1 MNPLHSYTNSSFNQ
15 SSPMAQYRSA
25 APLPQGFSVYQP
37 QLGAQLQFFPAL
49 GSQELDDMINA
60 YVPGSAALK
69 EKRATVSLDFL
80 EHTQLTGQT
89 FKFYPVSSSSPVAA
103 SPAISTSSFSNTSP
117 VNSTWD
123 WSQASASP
131 AVSSRSS
138 SSKSRKASQYS
149 TPDLSN
155 LPGMKIMTKDGQDV
169 TDSASRGSKTKEQR
183 DHAHLMRII
192 KACDSC
198 KRKKIRCDPSHKK
211 RTAAQSQP
219 QSAAKQ
225 AKKARTAAAAAV
237 AAVAAA
243 PPQKSTSAVAL
254 SRGQDDS
261 PNIPMSMFGID
272 PTFTFAGLDSV
283 ESETYESWEE
293 FIQYPADVVEEN
305 YDFFLDPEGY
315 LSSQSSASSSSASPP
330 KAFTP
335 ASQQDLQTSF
345 GLEEREGFSSES
357 TSPELPFL
365 QDNHTGL
372 NNYTDFSL
380 FSPSSSFSEDDRMLS
395 ISSSRT
401 LSPTQPSASESDS
414 FVYGGFDVDGQG
426 QGLAA
431 GGSGSSELVS
441 PTGETGLVAAADTSL
456 SWYDPGPS
464 PSDSRAQDSRA
475 GISITRPAGWVGD
488 VRIAYSPDGSVLVT
502 ASSAG
507 GTGAIANGATANSAP
522 LAQLDTSRSGSIAI
536 AIAGR
541 VRCHNHQLERR
552 AATDIRK
559 KDTSAE
565 ITTSQATNTA
575 LQFGGEPQD
584 GLKPYGHS
592 PTERGR
598 LRSETS
604 VGDSARLF
612 GEQAGFRTVCPDA
625 ATPFAA
631 LLSTDMEKQETSSA
645 QANASPSALAT
656 AANHSVQ
663 LSAGSVESFSM
674 VRRAAAS
681 ANGLTS
687 QLTHLL
693 LKAQTQNFVVDSG
706 INPEES
712 PNGLQVLYGTTPD
725 ALLFGSAAFA
735 NAGEDATMES
745 PQASFAT
752 IQESRILATET
763 NGSASGL
770 AAQTSGEAQSQQQGT
785 APIAEDGIQPA
796 SLLQTSPQRYAV
808 SDDCADF
815 GTKRSFNRWIGV
827 QALEQATLAILIG
840 IVIATM
846 LAGLTGSSSGFCLA
860 SLASAMSACLQR
872 LASRQSDPKPVEK
885 MPSATSSSRSQPSVL
900 RRDFSRFSSHF
911 FSSSVSPMSRGMAM
925 RFSVAPLMG

>member
-1 MNPLHSYTNSSFNQ
+1 
-15 SSPMAQYRSA
+15 MAQYRSA

-89 FKFYPVSSSSPVAA
+89 FKFYPVYSSSPVAA

-131 AVSSRSS
+131 AVSSKSS

-149 TPDLSN
+149 TPDLSH

-211 RTAAQSQP
+211 RTVAQP

-254 SRGQDDS
+254 ARGQHDNPD
-261 PNIPMSMFGID
+261 IPMSMFGID
-272 PTFTFAGLDSV
+272 PSFTFAGLDSV
-283 ESETYESWEE
+283 ESQTYESWEE
-293 FIQYPADVVEEN
+293 FIQYPVDIADEN

-335 ASQQDLQTSF
+335 ASQQDLQVSF

-365 QDNHTGL
+365 QDNHTGV

-426 QGLAA
+426 LAT

-441 PTGETGLVAAADTSL
+441 PAGETGLVAAADTSL
-456 SWYDPGPS
+456 PWYDPGS
-464 PSDSRAQDSRA
+464 GPSDSRAQDSRA

-488 VRIAYSPDGSVLVT
+488 VRIAYSPGGSVLVT
-502 ASSAG
+502 ASSAS
-507 GTGAIANGATANSAP
+507 GTEVIANHAIANSAP

-536 AIAGR
+536 AITGR
-541 VRCHNHQLERR
+541 
-552 AATDIRK
+552 
-559 KDTSAE
+559 DTSAE
-565 ITTSQATNTA
+565 ITTSQATSTA

-584 GLKPYGHS
+584 ELKSYGHS

-598 LRSETS
+598 LRSETP

-612 GEQAGFRTVCPDA
+612 GQQAVFRT
-625 ATPFAA
+625 
-631 LLSTDMEKQETSSA
+631 ETSSA

-663 LSAGSVESFSM
+663 LSTGSVESSSM
-674 VRRAAAS
+674 
-681 ANGLTS
+681 
-687 QLTHLL
+687 
-693 LKAQTQNFVVDSG
+693 AQTENFVVDSG
-706 INPEES
+706 ISPEG
-712 PNGLQVLYGTTPD
+712 PPGGLQLLYGTTPD
-725 ALLFGSAAFA
+725 ALLLGSAAFA
-735 NAGEDATMES
+735 NASEDATTES

-752 IQESRILATET
+752 ILGESRIPAPEA

-770 AAQTSGEAQSQQQGT
+770 AAQQSGEAQSQQQ
-785 APIAEDGIQPA
+785 AAASVAEDGIQPA
-796 SLLQTSPQRYAV
+796 SLLLLQTSPKRYAA
-808 SDDCADF
+808 SDDGVDF
-815 GTKRSFNRWIGV
+815 GTERSFNRWIGV
-827 QALEQATLAILIG
+827 QALAQATLVILIG
-840 IVIATM
+840 ILTATM
-846 LAGLTGSSSGFCLA
+846 LAGLTGSSAAFCLA
-860 SLASAMSACLQR
+860 SLAPAMGACLQR
-872 LASRQSDPKPVEK
+872 FAVLDSNSKPVGT
-885 MPSATSSSRSQPSVL
+885 MPSATSSPRSQPSVL
-900 RRDFSRFSSHF
+900 RRDVSRFSSHF
-911 FSSSVSPMSRGMAM
+911 FSSSVSPLSRGMTM
-925 RFSVAPLMG
+925 RFSAAPLMG

>member
-1 MNPLHSYTNSSFNQ
+1 
-15 SSPMAQYRSA
+15 
-25 APLPQGFSVYQP
+25 
-37 QLGAQLQFFPAL
+37 
-49 GSQELDDMINA
+49 MINA

-89 FKFYPVSSSSPVAA
+89 FKFYPVYSSSPVAA

-149 TPDLSN
+149 TPDLSH

-211 RTAAQSQP
+211 RTVAQP

-254 SRGQDDS
+254 ARGQHDNPD
-261 PNIPMSMFGID
+261 IPMSMFGID

-283 ESETYESWEE
+283 ESQTYESWEE
-293 FIQYPADVVEEN
+293 FIQYPVDIADES

-335 ASQQDLQTSF
+335 ASQQDLQVSF

-365 QDNHTGL
+365 QDNHTGV

-426 QGLAA
+426 LAA

-441 PTGETGLVAAADTSL
+441 PAGETGLVAAADTSL
-456 SWYDPGPS
+456 PWYDPGS
-464 PSDSRAQDSRA
+464 GPSDSRAQDSRA

-488 VRIAYSPDGSVLVT
+488 VRIAYSPGGSVLVT
-502 ASSAG
+502 ASSAS
-507 GTGAIANGATANSAP
+507 GTEVIANPAIANSVRLLILP
-522 LAQLDTSRSGSIAI
+522 L
-536 AIAGR
+536 
-541 VRCHNHQLERR
+541 
-552 AATDIRK
+552 
-559 KDTSAE
+559 
-565 ITTSQATNTA
+565 
-575 LQFGGEPQD
+575 
-584 GLKPYGHS
+584 
-592 PTERGR
+592 
-598 LRSETS
+598 
-604 VGDSARLF
+604 
-612 GEQAGFRTVCPDA
+612 
-625 ATPFAA
+625 
-631 LLSTDMEKQETSSA
+631 LLSFICSWTST
-645 QANASPSALAT
+645 NFLGR
-656 AANHSVQ
+656 H
-663 LSAGSVESFSM
+663 
-674 VRRAAAS
+674 
-681 ANGLTS
+681 
-687 QLTHLL
+687 HLL
-693 LKAQTQNFVVDSG
+693 N
-706 INPEES
+706 
-712 PNGLQVLYGTTPD
+712 
-725 ALLFGSAAFA
+725 
-735 NAGEDATMES
+735 
-745 PQASFAT
+745 
-752 IQESRILATET
+752 
-763 NGSASGL
+763 
-770 AAQTSGEAQSQQQGT
+770 
-785 APIAEDGIQPA
+785 
-796 SLLQTSPQRYAV
+796 
-808 SDDCADF
+808 
-815 GTKRSFNRWIGV
+815 
-827 QALEQATLAILIG
+827 
-840 IVIATM
+840 
-846 LAGLTGSSSGFCLA
+846 
-860 SLASAMSACLQR
+860 
-872 LASRQSDPKPVEK
+872 
-885 MPSATSSSRSQPSVL
+885 
-900 RRDFSRFSSHF
+900 
-911 FSSSVSPMSRGMAM
+911 
-925 RFSVAPLMG
+925 

>member
-1 MNPLHSYTNSSFNQ
+1 
-15 SSPMAQYRSA
+15 MAQFRSS

-69 EKRATVSLDFL
+69 EKRATVSLNFL

-89 FKFYPVSSSSPVAA
+89 FKFYPVYSSSPVAA
-103 SPAISTSSFSNTSP
+103 SPAISTASFSNTSP

-131 AVSSRSS
+131 TVSSRSS

-149 TPDLSN
+149 TPDLSH

-211 RTAAQSQP
+211 RTATQTQA

-237 AAVAAA
+237 AAVASA
-243 PPQKSTSAVAL
+243 PPQKPISVVTL
-254 SRGQDDS
+254 SRGQDDN
-261 PNIPMSMFGID
+261 PDIPMSMFGID
-272 PTFTFAGLDSV
+272 PTFTFAGLDSI
-283 ESETYESWEE
+283 ESNDQTYESWEE
-293 FIQYPADVVEEN
+293 FIQYPVDVADEN

-335 ASQQDLQTSF
+335 ASQQDLQVSF

-414 FVYGGFDVDGQG
+414 FVYGGFDVDGP
-426 QGLAA
+426 GLTT
-431 GGSGSSELVS
+431 GGSGSGSTELVS
-441 PTGETGLVAAADTSL
+441 PVGEADLVAAADTSL
-456 SWYDPGPS
+456 PWYDPGPS

-488 VRIAYSPDGSVLVT
+488 VRIAYSPGGSVLVT
-502 ASSAG
+502 ASSAS
-507 GTGAIANGATANSAP
+507 GTEVIANSAIANSAP

-541 VRCHNHQLERR
+541 
-552 AATDIRK
+552 
-559 KDTSAE
+559 DTSAE
-565 ITTSQATNTA
+565 ITTSQATSTA
-575 LQFGGEPQD
+575 LQFGGETQD
-584 GLKPYGHS
+584 ELKSYGHS

-598 LRSETS
+598 LRSETP
-604 VGDSARLF
+604 VGDSPRLF
-612 GEQAGFRTVCPDA
+612 GEQAVFRT
-625 ATPFAA
+625 
-631 LLSTDMEKQETSSA
+631 ETSSD
-645 QANASPSALAT
+645 QANASSSALAT

-663 LSAGSVESFSM
+663 LSTGSVESFSM
-674 VRRAAAS
+674 
-681 ANGLTS
+681 
-687 QLTHLL
+687 
-693 LKAQTQNFVVDSG
+693 AQTENFVVDSG
-706 INPEES
+706 INPED
-712 PNGLQVLYGTTPD
+712 PPGGLQLFYGTTPD
-725 ALLFGSAAFA
+725 ALLLGSAAFA
-735 NAGEDATMES
+735 NAGEDASTDS
-745 PQASFAT
+745 PQASFT
-752 IQESRILATET
+752 TTLEESRILATET
-763 NGSASGL
+763 NGSGSGQ
-770 AAQTSGEAQSQQQGT
+770 AAQQSGEAQSQQQAA
-785 APIAEDGIQPA
+785 APIVENGMQPA
-796 SLLQTSPQRYAV
+796 SLLLLQTSSPKRYAT
-808 SDDCADF
+808 SDDEADF

-827 QALEQATLAILIG
+827 QALAQATLHYSIFNSVLLG
-840 IVIATM
+840 
-846 LAGLTGSSSGFCLA
+846 LAGFPHGSLLA
-860 SLASAMSACLQR
+860 TIC
-872 LASRQSDPKPVEK
+872 ASRQRFQACWNDAIDNVKFKIP
-885 MPSATSSSRSQPSVL
+885 T
-900 RRDFSRFSSHF
+900 FSTTTRF
-911 FSSSVSPMSRGMAM
+911 FSLLLPFLLFCLFPEQRNKFALQRSPFRLETIVASS
-925 RFSVAPLMG
+925 

>member
-1 MNPLHSYTNSSFNQ
+1 
-15 SSPMAQYRSA
+15 MAQYRSA

-89 FKFYPVSSSSPVAA
+89 FKFYPVYSSSPVAA

-149 TPDLSN
+149 TPDLSH

-211 RTAAQSQP
+211 RTVAQP

-254 SRGQDDS
+254 ARGQHDNPD
-261 PNIPMSMFGID
+261 IPMSMFGID

-283 ESETYESWEE
+283 ESQTYESWEE
-293 FIQYPADVVEEN
+293 FIQYPVDIADEN

-335 ASQQDLQTSF
+335 ASQQDLQVSF

-365 QDNHTGL
+365 QDNHTGV

-426 QGLAA
+426 LAA

-441 PTGETGLVAAADTSL
+441 PAGETGLVAAADTSL
-456 SWYDPGPS
+456 PWYDPGS
-464 PSDSRAQDSRA
+464 GPSDSRAQDSRA

-488 VRIAYSPDGSVLVT
+488 VRIAYSPGGSVLVT
-502 ASSAG
+502 ASSAS
-507 GTGAIANGATANSAP
+507 GTEVIANHAIANSAP

-536 AIAGR
+536 AITGR
-541 VRCHNHQLERR
+541 
-552 AATDIRK
+552 
-559 KDTSAE
+559 DTSAE
-565 ITTSQATNTA
+565 ITTSQATSTA

-584 GLKPYGHS
+584 ELKSYGHS

-598 LRSETS
+598 LRSETP

-612 GEQAGFRTVCPDA
+612 GQQAVFRTVCPDA
-625 ATPFAA
+625 ATLFAA
-631 LLSTDMEKQETSSA
+631 LLSTDMKKQETSSA

-663 LSAGSVESFSM
+663 LSTGSVESSSM

-681 ANGLTS
+681 ANCLTS
-687 QLTHLL
+687 QLTPLL
-693 LKAQTQNFVVDSG
+693 FKAQTENFVVDSG
-706 INPEES
+706 INPEG
-712 PNGLQVLYGTTPD
+712 PPGGLQLLYGTTPD
-725 ALLFGSAAFA
+725 ALLLGSAAFA
-735 NAGEDATMES
+735 NASEDATTES

-752 IQESRILATET
+752 ILGESRILATEA

-770 AAQTSGEAQSQQQGT
+770 AAQQSGEAQSQQQ
-785 APIAEDGIQPA
+785 AAASVAEDGIRPA
-796 SLLQTSPQRYAV
+796 SLLLLQTSPKRYAA
-808 SDDCADF
+808 SDDGADF
-815 GTKRSFNRWIGV
+815 GTERSFNRWIGV
-827 QALEQATLAILIG
+827 QALAQATLVILIG
-840 IVIATM
+840 ILTATM
-846 LAGLTGSSSGFCLA
+846 LAGLTGSSAAFCLA
-860 SLASAMSACLQR
+860 SLAPAMGACLQR
-872 LASRQSDPKPVEK
+872 FAVLDSNSKPVGT
-885 MPSATSSSRSQPSVL
+885 MPSATSSPRSQPSVL
-900 RRDFSRFSSHF
+900 RRDVSRFSSHF
-911 FSSSVSPMSRGMAM
+911 FSSSVSPLSRGMTM
-925 RFSVAPLMG
+925 RFSAAPLMG

>member
-1 MNPLHSYTNSSFNQ
+1 
-15 SSPMAQYRSA
+15 MAQYRSA
-25 APLPQGFSVYQP
+25 APLPQGFSVHQP

-89 FKFYPVSSSSPVAA
+89 FKFYPVYSSSPVAV

-149 TPDLSN
+149 TPDLSH

-192 KACDSC
+192 KACDGC

-211 RTAAQSQP
+211 RTVAQP

-243 PPQKSTSAVAL
+243 PPQKSTPAVAL
-254 SRGQDDS
+254 SRGQHDNPD
-261 PNIPMSMFGID
+261 IPMSMFGID

-283 ESETYESWEE
+283 ESQTYESWEE
-293 FIQYPADVVEEN
+293 FIQYPVDVAEEN

-335 ASQQDLQTSF
+335 ASQQDLQVSF

-365 QDNHTGL
+365 QDNHTGI

-380 FSPSSSFSEDDRMLS
+380 FSPSSSFSEDERMLS

-401 LSPTQPSASESDS
+401 LSPTQPSVSESDS
-414 FVYGGFDVDGQG
+414 FVYGGFDVDGH
-426 QGLAA
+426 GLAT

-441 PTGETGLVAAADTSL
+441 PAGETGLLAAADTSL
-456 SWYDPGPS
+456 PWYDPGS
-464 PSDSRAQDSRA
+464 GPSDSRAQDSRA
-475 GISITRPAGWVGD
+475 GISITRPSGWVGD
-488 VRIAYSPDGSVLVT
+488 VRIAYSPGGSVLVT
-502 ASSAG
+502 ASSAS
-507 GTGAIANGATANSAP
+507 GTEVIANSATANSAP
-522 LAQLDTSRSGSIAI
+522 LAQLDTSPSGSIAI

-541 VRCHNHQLERR
+541 
-552 AATDIRK
+552 
-559 KDTSAE
+559 DTSAE
-565 ITTSQATNTA
+565 ITTSQATSTA

-584 GLKPYGHS
+584 ELKSYGHS

-598 LRSETS
+598 LRSETP
-604 VGDSARLF
+604 VGDSPRLL
-612 GEQAGFRTVCPDA
+612 GQQAVFRTVCPDA
-625 ATPFAA
+625 ATLFAA
-631 LLSTDMEKQETSSA
+631 LLSTDMKKQETSSA
-645 QANASPSALAT
+645 EANASPSALAT

-663 LSAGSVESFSM
+663 LSTGSVES
-674 VRRAAAS
+674 
-681 ANGLTS
+681 
-687 QLTHLL
+687 LL
-693 LKAQTQNFVVDSG
+693 MTQTENFVVDSG
-706 INPEES
+706 INPEDS
-712 PNGLQVLYGTTPD
+712 PGGLQLLYGTTPD
-725 ALLFGSAAFA
+725 ALLLGSAAFA

-752 IQESRILATET
+752 ILGESRILATET
-763 NGSASGL
+763 NGSANGL
-770 AAQTSGEAQSQQQGT
+770 AAQQSGEAQSQQQAV
-785 APIAEDGIQPA
+785 APIAENGIQPA
-796 SLLQTSPQRYAV
+796 SLLLLQTSPQRKAA
-808 SDDCADF
+808 SDDGADF

-827 QALEQATLAILIG
+827 QALAQATLVILIG
-840 IVIATM
+840 ILTATM
-846 LAGLTGSSSGFCLA
+846 LAGLTRSSAVFCLA
-860 SLASAMSACLQR
+860 SLAPAMGACLQR
-872 LASRQSDPKPVEK
+872 FAVLDSNSKPVGT
-885 MPSATSSSRSQPSVL
+885 MSSATSSPRSQPSVL

-911 FSSSVSPMSRGMAM
+911 FSSSVSPLSRGMTM

>member
-1 MNPLHSYTNSSFNQ
+1 MTSLHNFSNSSFKQ
-15 SSPMAQYRSA
+15 SSAMAQYRSV

-60 YVPGSAALK
+60 YIPGPAALK
-69 EKRATVSLDFL
+69 EKRATISLDFL

-89 FKFYPVSSSSPVAA
+89 FKFYPVYSSSPVAA

-149 TPDLSN
+149 TPDLSH

-211 RTAAQSQP
+211 RSAAQTQS
-219 QSAAKQ
+219 QSAVKQ
-225 AKKARTAAAAAV
+225 AKKARTVAAAAV
-237 AAVAAA
+237 AAVAGA

-254 SRGQDDS
+254 SRGQHDNPD
-261 PNIPMSMFGID
+261 IPMSMFGID
-272 PTFTFAGLDSV
+272 PTFTFAGLDSF
-283 ESETYESWEE
+283 ESIDQTCESWEE
-293 FIQYPADVVEEN
+293 FIQYPVDVADEN

-335 ASQQDLQTSF
+335 ASQQDLQASF
-345 GLEEREGFSSES
+345 GLEEREGMSSES

-414 FVYGGFDVDGQG
+414 FGDGFDAEGHG
-426 QGLAA
+426 FAT
-431 GGSGSSELVS
+431 GGSGLSELVS
-441 PTGETGLVAAADTSL
+441 PLEETDLVAAANTSL
-456 SWYDPGPS
+456 PWYDPGSS

-488 VRIAYSPDGSVLVT
+488 VRIAYSPGGSVLVT
-502 ASSAG
+502 ATSAG
-507 GTGAIANGATANSAP
+507 GTEVIANSAIANNGP
-522 LAQLDTSRSGSIAI
+522 LAQLDTSRPGSIAI

-541 VRCHNHQLERR
+541 
-552 AATDIRK
+552 
-559 KDTSAE
+559 DTSAE
-565 ITTSQATNTA
+565 ITTSQATSTA

-584 GLKPYGHS
+584 ELQSYGHS

-598 LRSETS
+598 LRSETP

-612 GEQAGFRTVCPDA
+612 GEQTVFRT
-625 ATPFAA
+625 
-631 LLSTDMEKQETSSA
+631 ETTSD
-645 QANASPSALAT
+645 QTASPSTLAT
-656 AANHSVQ
+656 AAHYSVQ
-663 LSAGSVESFSM
+663 YSTGSVESSSM
-674 VRRAAAS
+674 VRPAAAPV
-681 ANGLTS
+681 NCLTS
-687 QLTHLL
+687 QLTRLL
-693 LKAQTQNFVVDSG
+693 LKARTEYIANNG
-706 INPEES
+706 INPEVS
-712 PNGLQVLYGTTPD
+712 PGGLQLSYGTTSD
-725 ALLFGSAAFA
+725 AQLLGSVA
-735 NAGEDATMES
+735 NATAGEDARAEGS
-745 PQASFAT
+745 QVSFAT
-752 IQESRILATET
+752 IQEWPRLPGTGAYGNRDSQTALQNGETE
-763 NGSASGL
+763 SH
-770 AAQTSGEAQSQQQGT
+770 QQQA
-785 APIAEDGIQPA
+785 APMAEDGIQPT
-796 SLLQTSPQRYAV
+796 SLLLLQTTSPKRSAA
-808 SDDCADF
+808 SDNSTVNSTDF
-815 GTKRSFNRWIGV
+815 GMRRSFNRWIGV
-827 QALEQATLAILIG
+827 QALAQAASVILIG
-840 IVIATM
+840 ILAATM
-846 LAGLTGSSSGFCLA
+846 FAGLTGSSAEFCLA
-860 SLASAMSACLQR
+860 SVVTAMGACFQRFAVAASGQ
-872 LASRQSDPKPVEK
+872 KPAGTV
-885 MPSATSSSRSQPSVL
+885 PSTTSSSRSQPSVL
-900 RRDFSRFSSHF
+900 RRDFRRFTSNF
-911 FSSSVSPMSRGMAM
+911 FSSSSLLTRGMAS
-925 RFSVAPLMG
+925 RRSVAPLIG

>member
-1 MNPLHSYTNSSFNQ
+1 
-15 SSPMAQYRSA
+15 MAQYRSA

-541 VRCHNHQLERR
+541 
-552 AATDIRK
+552 
-559 KDTSAE
+559 DTSAE

-612 GEQAGFRTVCPDA
+612 GEQAGFRT
-625 ATPFAA
+625 
-631 LLSTDMEKQETSSA
+631 ETSSA

-674 VRRAAAS
+674 
-681 ANGLTS
+681 
-687 QLTHLL
+687 
-693 LKAQTQNFVVDSG
+693 AQTQNFVVDSG

>member
-1 MNPLHSYTNSSFNQ
+1 MTPYNLSNSSFTQ
-15 SSPMAQYRSA
+15 SSLMAQFRSS

-60 YVPGSAALK
+60 YIPGSAALK
-69 EKRATVSLDFL
+69 EKRATISLDFL

-89 FKFYPVSSSSPVAA
+89 FKFYPVYSSSPVAA

-138 SSKSRKASQYS
+138 GSKSRKASQYS
-149 TPDLSN
+149 TPDLSH

-211 RTAAQSQP
+211 RTAAQAQP

-254 SRGQDDS
+254 SRGQHDNPD
-261 PNIPMSMFGID
+261 IPMSMFGID

-283 ESETYESWEE
+283 ESTDQTYESWEE
-293 FIQYPADVVEEN
+293 FIQYPVDVADEN

-335 ASQQDLQTSF
+335 ASQQDLQASF

-401 LSPTQPSASESDS
+401 LSPAQPSASESDS
-414 FVYGGFDVDGQG
+414 FVYGSFDGDG
-426 QGLAA
+426 QGLAT
-431 GGSGSSELVS
+431 GGSGASEVVS
-441 PTGETGLVAAADTSL
+441 PAGETGLVAAADTSL

-488 VRIAYSPDGSVLVT
+488 VRIAYSPGGSVLVT
-502 ASSAG
+502 ASSAS
-507 GTGAIANGATANSAP
+507 GTEVIANSAIANSAP

-536 AIAGR
+536 AITGR
-541 VRCHNHQLERR
+541 
-552 AATDIRK
+552 
-559 KDTSAE
+559 DTSAE
-565 ITTSQATNTA
+565 FTTSQATSTA
-575 LQFGGEPQD
+575 LQFGGETQD
-584 GLKPYGHS
+584 ELKSYGHS

-598 LRSETS
+598 LRSETP

-612 GEQAGFRTVCPDA
+612 GEQAGFQT
-625 ATPFAA
+625 
-631 LLSTDMEKQETSSA
+631 ETSSD
-645 QANASPSALAT
+645 QANASAPALAT

-663 LSAGSVESFSM
+663 LSTGSVESFSM
-674 VRRAAAS
+674 
-681 ANGLTS
+681 
-687 QLTHLL
+687 
-693 LKAQTQNFVVDSG
+693 AQTENFVVDSG
-706 INPEES
+706 INPEDS
-712 PNGLQVLYGTTPD
+712 PGGLQLFHGTTPD
-725 ALLFGSAAFA
+725 ALLLGSAAFA
-735 NAGEDATMES
+735 NAGEDATADS

-752 IQESRILATET
+752 ILEESRIPATET
-763 NGSASGL
+763 NGSGSGQ
-770 AAQTSGEAQSQQQGT
+770 AAPQSGEAQSQQQAAT
-785 APIAEDGIQPA
+785 PIAVNIQPT
-796 SLLQTSPQRYAV
+796 SLLLLQTSPKRYAAG
-808 SDDCADF
+808 DDGADF
-815 GTKRSFNRWIGV
+815 GTERSFNRWLGV
-827 QALEQATLAILIG
+827 EALAQATLVILIG
-840 IVIATM
+840 ILTATM
-846 LAGLTGSSSGFCLA
+846 LAGITASSTAFCLA
-860 SLASAMSACLQR
+860 SLVSAMGACCQR
-872 LASRQSDPKPVEK
+872 FVVLDSDSKPVGT
-885 MPSATSSSRSQPSVL
+885 MPLATSSPRSQPSAL
-900 RRDFSRFSSHF
+900 RRDFSRFSSQF
-911 FSSSVSPMSRGMAM
+911 FSSSSVSSLSRGMTL
-925 RFSVAPLMG
+925 RFSGAPLMG

>member
-1 MNPLHSYTNSSFNQ
+1 
-15 SSPMAQYRSA
+15 MAQFRSA

-89 FKFYPVSSSSPVAA
+89 FKFYPVYSSSPVAA
-103 SPAISTSSFSNTSP
+103 SPAISSTSSFSNTSP

-131 AVSSRSS
+131 AVSSRSPS
-138 SSKSRKASQYS
+138 FKSRKASQYS
-149 TPDLSN
+149 TPDLSH

-211 RTAAQSQP
+211 RTAAQTQP

-237 AAVAAA
+237 AAVAATA
-243 PPQKSTSAVAL
+243 SPPQKSTSVVAL
-254 SRGQDDS
+254 SRGQDDN
-261 PNIPMSMFGID
+261 PNIPMPMFGID
-272 PTFTFAGLDSV
+272 PTFTFAGLDSL
-283 ESETYESWEE
+283 ESNDQTYESWEE
-293 FIQYPADVVEEN
+293 FIQYPVDVADEN

-315 LSSQSSASSSSASPP
+315 LSSQSSASSSSASPA

-335 ASQQDLQTSF
+335 ASSQQDLQASF
-345 GLEEREGFSSES
+345 GVEEREGSSSQS

-401 LSPTQPSASESDS
+401 LSPTQPSASEADS
-414 FVYGGFDVDGQG
+414 FVYGGFDAEAHGV
-426 QGLAA
+426 A
-431 GGSGSSELVS
+431 SELVS
-441 PTGETGLVAAADTSL
+441 PVGETGLVAAADTSL

-488 VRIAYSPDGSVLVT
+488 VRIAYSPGGSVLVT

-507 GTGAIANGATANSAP
+507 GTEIIANNAFANSAP
-522 LAQLDTSRSGSIAI
+522 LAQLDTCRPGSIAS

-541 VRCHNHQLERR
+541 
-552 AATDIRK
+552 
-559 KDTSAE
+559 DTSAE
-565 ITTSQATNTA
+565 NTTSQATSTA
-575 LQFGGEPQD
+575 LQFGGETQD
-584 GLKPYGHS
+584 GLQSHGHS

-598 LRSETS
+598 LRSGTP
-604 VGDSARLF
+604 VGDSTRLF
-612 GEQAGFRTVCPDA
+612 GQQAVFRTVCPDA
-625 ATPFAA
+625 AILFFAA
-631 LLSTDMEKQETSSA
+631 LLSTDTKKQETSSDH
-645 QANASPSALAT
+645 ANVSTFALAT

-663 LSAGSVESFSM
+663 YSTGSVESLSM
-674 VRRAAAS
+674 VRRAAAAS
-681 ANGLTS
+681 ADCLPS
-687 QLTHLL
+687 QLTQSLF
-693 LKAQTQNFVVDSG
+693 KAQTDIIANGSTNRDAPPG
-706 INPEES
+706 
-712 PNGLQVLYGTTPD
+712 GLQLLYGTTSD
-725 ALLFGSAAFA
+725 ALLLGSTAFA
-735 NAGEDATMES
+735 NAGEDAT
-745 PQASFAT
+745 PDGLQASLAS
-752 IQESRILATET
+752 ILEQPRILAAEINS
-763 NGSASGL
+763 NGSGQA
-770 AAQTSGEAQSQQQGT
+770 ESQQQAVA
-785 APIAEDGIQPA
+785 APNAENGIQPT
-796 SLLQTSPQRYAV
+796 SLLLLQTSSLERRAA
-808 SDDCADF
+808 SDDGADL
-815 GTKRSFNRWIGV
+815 GTRRSFNRWIGV
-827 QALEQATLAILIG
+827 QAALIILIG
-840 IVIATM
+840 ILTATV
-846 LAGLTGSSSGFCLA
+846 LAGLTGSSAFSLA
-860 SLASAMSACLQR
+860 SLASLAPVMVACLQHVAIADGDSSAVGKM
-872 LASRQSDPKPVEK
+872 AST
-885 MPSATSSSRSQPSVL
+885 ASSSRCQPSVL
-900 RRDFSRFSSHF
+900 RRDFSRLSSHF
-911 FSSSVSPMSRGMAM
+911 FSSFGSSPMRERSL
-925 RFSVAPLMG
+925 RFGIAPLMG

>member
-1 MNPLHSYTNSSFNQ
+1 
-15 SSPMAQYRSA
+15 MAQFRSS

-37 QLGAQLQFFPAL
+37 HLGAQLQFFPAL

-60 YVPGSAALK
+60 YIPGSAALK
-69 EKRATVSLDFL
+69 EKRATISLDFL

-89 FKFYPVSSSSPVAA
+89 FKFYPICSSSPVAA

-149 TPDLSN
+149 TPDLSH

-211 RTAAQSQP
+211 RTAAQAQP

-254 SRGQDDS
+254 SRGQGDNPD
-261 PNIPMSMFGID
+261 IPMSMFGID

-283 ESETYESWEE
+283 ESNEQTYESWEE
-293 FIQYPADVVEEN
+293 FIQYPVDVAEEN

-335 ASQQDLQTSF
+335 ASQQDLQASF
-345 GLEEREGFSSES
+345 GLEELEGFSSES

-365 QDNHTGL
+365 QDSRTGL

-401 LSPTQPSASESDS
+401 LSSAQPSASESDS
-414 FVYGGFDVDGQG
+414 FVYGSFDADG
-426 QGLAA
+426 QGLAT

-441 PTGETGLVAAADTSL
+441 PAGETSLVAAADTSL

-488 VRIAYSPDGSVLVT
+488 VRIAYSPGGSVLVT
-502 ASSAG
+502 ASSAS
-507 GTGAIANGATANSAP
+507 GTEVIANNAIANSAP

-536 AIAGR
+536 AITGR
-541 VRCHNHQLERR
+541 
-552 AATDIRK
+552 
-559 KDTSAE
+559 DTSAG
-565 ITTSQATNTA
+565 ITTSQATSTA
-575 LQFGGEPQD
+575 LQFGGETQD
-584 GLKPYGHS
+584 ELKSYGHS

-598 LRSETS
+598 LRSETP

-612 GEQAGFRTVCPDA
+612 GEQTVFQTVCPDA
-625 ATPFAA
+625 AKLFAA
-631 LLSTDMEKQETSSA
+631 LLSADMEKQETSSD
-645 QANASPSALAT
+645 QANASPSALAS
-656 AANHSVQ
+656 AANHPVQ
-663 LSAGSVESFSM
+663 LSTGSVESLSM
-674 VRRAAAS
+674 
-681 ANGLTS
+681 
-687 QLTHLL
+687 
-693 LKAQTQNFVVDSG
+693 AQTENLVVDSG
-706 INPEES
+706 TNPEVS
-712 PNGLQVLYGTTPD
+712 PGGLQLLYGTIPD
-725 ALLFGSAAFA
+725 ALLLGSAAFA
-735 NAGEDATMES
+735 NAGEDATAEG

-763 NGSASGL
+763 NGSASGQT
-770 AAQTSGEAQSQQQGT
+770 AQQSSEAQSQQQAA
-785 APIAEDGIQPA
+785 APIAVIGIQRA
-796 SLLQTSPQRYAV
+796 SLLLLQTSPKRFAA
-808 SDDCADF
+808 SDDGADF
-815 GTKRSFNRWIGV
+815 GTERSFNRWIGV
-827 QALEQATLAILIG
+827 QALAQATLVILIG
-840 IVIATM
+840 ILAATM
-846 LAGLTGSSSGFCLA
+846 LAGITASSTAFCLA
-860 SLASAMSACLQR
+860 SLAPAMGACCQR
-872 LASRQSDPKPVEK
+872 LAVLDSDSKLVGT
-885 MPSATSSSRSQPSVL
+885 MPSATVMKFEPTLPDIEEESKFLSLDLEESEEKLLVAILLLSLLKLSS
-900 RRDFSRFSSHF
+900 FNEEKSS
-911 FSSSVSPMSRGMAM
+911 
-925 RFSVAPLMG
+925 